1 MGSIVEIPSLGR
13 QESGGRLTRAQLI
26 NQDSGD
32 TEYYTPPEIVEAA
45 RAVMGGIDL
54 DPASS
59 PAANERVRAARI
71 YTAADD
77 GLSLPWWGRVWM
89 NHPFSREN
97 NKVWPRKLIAE
108 YRADNVDQARCIT
121 FAATSEEW
129 FRPLYDFPMCFLSP
143 RTNYMLPDGTIKPG
157 VTKGSVVTYFGP
169 RVATFA
175 GVFSALGRVMIPTL
189 ILADYGNPSGLRSL
203 QLSIFGGGYEQI

>member
-1 MGSIVEIPSLGR
+1 MGSIVENPSTIR
-13 QESGGRLTRAQLI
+13 QDGGGRLTPAQLI

-32 TEYYTPPEIVEAA
+32 TEYYTPAEIVEAA

-59 PAANERVRAARI
+59 PVANQRVGAARI

-77 GLSLPWWGRVWM
+77 GLSLPWRGRVWM

-97 NKVWPRKLIAE
+97 NKVWPRKLVAE
-108 YRADNVDQARCIT
+108 YRAGNVDQACCIT

-129 FRPLYDFPMCFLSP
+129 FQPLYDFPMCFLSP
-143 RTNYMLPDGTIKPG
+143 RTGYIVPSGGKKPG
-157 VTKGSVVTYFGP
+157 ATKGSVVTYFGP

-189 ILADYGNPSGLRSL
+189 ILADYGNPAGVRSL